1 MSKLKTFVKFATT
14 LAAGASG
21 GFIAAT
27 KSMEDYLIQPPTF
40 ANLEPRPIPKPYD
53 FEWGPV
59 VTWDYNWDLRHYF
72 EEDQKT
78 PTATRHL
85 LLIRHGQYNLEGKSD
100 TERYLTQLG
109 IQQATL
115 TGQRLAELNLPNSSM
130 VCSTM
135 TRAIQTAGLIQQSL
149 PENVEILPHD
159 SILEE
164 GAPYPPEPKVR
175 ITTSIFFIN
184 SSFIFLH

>member
-1 MSKLKTFVKFATT
+1 MSKVKTFVKFATT

-59 VTWDYNWDLRHYF
+59 VTWDYNWDLRHYY

-135 TRAIQTAGLIQQSL
+135 TRAKQTAGLIQQSL

-175 ITTSIFFIN
+175 ITTYIHFFYK
-184 SSFIFLH
+184 